1 MNYKPLTNQEM
12 ASQTVGGAVTIVTV
26 MTVALIAIMTAV
38 FFQLMMSKKGTVT
51 VPGGWKFTWN

>member
-1 MNYKPLTNQEM
+1 MKFKPLTDQEM
-12 ASQTVGGAVTIVTV
+12 ASTEVGGAITIVTV
-26 MTVALIAIMTAV
+26 MTVALIAVMTAV